1 MRRLDRSAGTRR
13 PAGHG
18 VSTQVQRDDDRLP
31 SDAVEAD
38 IGRIGQSVLNG
49 TINGG
54 AAYTGENAAFQFVT
68 QNRGPGPVD
77 RQCGRAPQG
86 RSAGDV
92 FRAGPAIALMMSAE
106 GDRLERNPLA
116 GVKCADTLGRAEFMS
131 ADGVKVHAEF
141 SNVHGSSPR
150 HLNSIGV
157 K

>member
-1 MRRLDRSAGTRR
+1 MAGSTWYAVTNVPRSLPAVPNAAGGGRIRQLNCMVLETMTTGTATLTAAAQLAERIVMRRLDRSAGTRR

-54 AAYTGENAAFQFVT
+54 AGYTGENAAFQFVT

-77 RQCGRAPQG
+77 RQSGRAPQ
-86 RSAGDV
+86 
-92 FRAGPAIALMMSAE
+92 E
-106 GDRLERNPLA
+106 
-116 GVKCADTLGRAEFMS
+116 
-131 ADGVKVHAEF
+131 
-141 SNVHGSSPR
+141 
-150 HLNSIGV
+150 IG
-157 K
+157 